1 MKTFDEV
8 FNEIKGNVTVSP
20 KGKKKKTF
28 SRSDFDRLLTAFLNE
43 TGYTIKA
50 ASTKG
55 GELEITDIK
64 PVQMFRDKVITKILT
79 DNGHDKAE
87 AAKIA
92 AEYEFTKVDGLYE
105 IISEV
110 IYQYMAADK
119 KFAFVTKEDFTGSLT
134 LTDVDASE
142 DTYKSPADQS
152 KSFKVKTKA
161 HKKIKS
167 SSKAPKWLKKKFEH

>member
-8 FNEIKGNVTVSP
+8 FNEIKAGVTVSP

-55 GELEITDIK
+55 GELTIEEIK
-64 PVQMFRDKVITKILT
+64 PVEMFRDKVITKILT

-110 IYQYMAADK
+110 LYKYMEADK
-119 KFAFVTKEDFTGSLT
+119 KFSLITKEDFKGSFT
-134 LTDVDASE
+134 LVDVDESE

-152 KSFKVKTKA
+152 KSFKVKTKK
-161 HKKIKS
+161 HKKVKA
-167 SSKAPKWLKKKFEH
+167 SSKAPDWLKKKFEK